1 MLIVLNNPL
10 FRTGLLPPLILTIQM
25 WLCTTVNVIGRMDGS
40 MTRTLMMEDVLTAIP
55 SILTALLVTM
65 YKVS

>member
-40 MTRTLMMEDVLTAIP
+40 MTRTLMMEDVLIAIP